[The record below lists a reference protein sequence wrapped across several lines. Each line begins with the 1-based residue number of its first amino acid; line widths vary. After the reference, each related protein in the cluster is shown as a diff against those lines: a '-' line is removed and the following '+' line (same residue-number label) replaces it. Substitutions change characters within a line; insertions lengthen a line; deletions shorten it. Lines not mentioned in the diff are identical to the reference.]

1 MYWASYFLPVYFQA
15 ILKDSPQKSGIHTL
29 AAAIPM
35 VLFGILGGFWIA
47 KVGHYRLNQIVGFAL
62 ATIAI
67 GYFSILDQNSST
79 AVWVI
84 LQIVFTA
91 GAGIVLTTTLPAIQ
105 APLPESGIAT
115 ATATWGLFQG
125 LGFVCGVA
133 IPSSIFEAKFRSMIY
148 IIDDENLKVFRSGGA
163 YEHASKAFITSLSE
177 ELQMQV
183 VKLFVVSLK
192 LVWEIGL
199 AFAVFGL
206 LASFFV
212 QDIELR
218 SNLET
223 DFGYGEETDATKTE
237 KSAVGLL

>member
-1 MYWASYFLPVYFQA
+1 MLKLDTTGSIKSWGSYLLLLPLGASA
-15 ILKDSPQKSGIHTL
+15 
-29 AAAIPM
+29 
-35 VLFGILGGFWIA
+35 FWIRILLPPFGSYY
-47 KVGHYRLNQIVGFAL
+47 KYFFA
-62 ATIAI
+62 
-67 GYFSILDQNSST
+67 
-79 AVWVI
+79 
-84 LQIVFTA
+84 A
-91 GAGIVLTTTLPAIQ
+91 GAGIVFTSTLPAIQ
-105 APLPESGIAT
+105 ALLPESGVAT
-115 ATATWGLFQG
+115 ATATWGFLQI

-148 IIDDENLKVFRSGGA
+148 TIDYENLKMVFRAGGA

-177 ELQMQV
+177 KLQMQV

-192 LVWEIGL
+192 LVWEVGL

-206 LASFFV
+206 FASFFV

-237 KSAVGLL
+237 NISVGLL

>member
-1 MYWASYFLPVYFQA
+1 M
-15 ILKDSPQKSGIHTL
+15 
-29 AAAIPM
+29 
-35 VLFGILGGFWIA
+35 
-47 KVGHYRLNQIVGFAL
+47 
-62 ATIAI
+62 
-67 GYFSILDQNSST
+67 
-79 AVWVI
+79 
-84 LQIVFTA
+84 FTS
-91 GAGIVLTTTLPAIQ
+91 TLPAIQ
-105 APLPESGIAT
+105 ALLPESGVAT
-115 ATATWGLFQG
+115 ATATWGFLQI

-148 IIDDENLKVFRSGGA
+148 TIDYENLKMVFRAGGA

-177 ELQMQV
+177 KLQMQV

-192 LVWEIGL
+192 LVWEVGL

-206 LASFFV
+206 FASFFV

-237 KSAVGLL
+237 NISVGLL